1 MARKNGKDRGIV
13 EKPAGSGIWWTRL
26 TIQGRE
32 KWFRATNKSQAKALY
47 GRLKAEAREGT
58 YFPEKY
64 KKPKEITLRAWITR
78 HLEGAS
84 NRSVVNEKRYG
95 RFWSLLLGKRTLRD
109 ITTEDLRRIQAQLK
123 ARFDTK
129 KPTGTRLKAPPTINR
144 YFSFLRHVLMLAV
157 KDGKLDRN
165 PMAGVTFFPEAVK
178 TRFLYDEEITRLR
191 DLMKPRDWEMVA
203 FAIETGLRRSEQFR
217 LRWEQVDLENRVLAL
232 PMPKGGKSR
241 YVPLSEGAHKLLGSW
256 DSIMHS
262 PWVFP
267 GVKNIL
273 KPMDSRA
280 FVRRA
285 FDPAVRRAGMENV
298 TWHTLRHTAASR
310 RALAG
315 VDLYRIKEILGH
327 RDIATTQRYAHL
339 TPGFLRD
346 AANRG
351 SLFALSGE
359 GKEKTGTGS
368 KTGSDQPTALTS
380 FAQPLD
386 FLVRLTGFEPV
397 ALSSGG

>member
-64 KKPKEITLRAWITR
+64 KKPKEITLRAWIAR

-95 RFWSLLLGKRTLRD
+95 RFWSLLLGKRALRD

-129 KPTGTRLKAPPTINR
+129 KPAGTRLKAPPTINR

-178 TRFLYDEEITRLR
+178 TRFLCDEEITRLR

-203 FAIETGLRRSEQFR
+203 FAVETGLRRGEQFG
-217 LRWEQVDLENRVLAL
+217 LRWSQVDVENKVLSL
-232 PMPKGGKSR
+232 PMPKGSKSR
-241 YVPLSEGAHKLLGSW
+241 YVPLTDGACALLSRW
-256 DSIMHS
+256 DSFTKS
-262 PWVFP
+262 PFVFP
-267 GVKNIL
+267 GKDPL
-273 KPMDSRA
+273 KPLDARS
-280 FVRRA
+280 FVKRY
-285 FDPAVRRAGMENV
+285 FEPALRRAGIV
-298 TWHTLRHTAASR
+298 GASWHSLRHTAATR
-310 RALAG
+310 RVLDGASLYG
-315 VDLYRIKEILGH
+315 VKELLGH
-327 RDIATTQRYAHL
+327 RDIKTTERYSHL
-339 TPGFLRD
+339 TPGFMRETVEK
-346 AANRG
+346 G
-351 SLFALSGE
+351 SLFASDDTQAE
-359 GKEKTGTGS
+359 MATGS
-368 KTGSDQPTALTS
+368 KTGSNRQRTADAFS
-380 FAQPLD
+380 
-386 FLVRLTGFEPV
+386 LV
-397 ALSSGG
+397 

>member
-64 KKPKEITLRAWITR
+64 KKPKEITLRAWIAR

-95 RFWSLLLGKRTLRD
+95 RFWSLLLGKRALRD

-129 KPTGTRLKAPPTINR
+129 KPAGTRLKAPPTINR

-165 PMAGVTFFPEAVK
+165 PMAGVTFFPEAVR

-191 DLMKPRDWEMVA
+191 GLMKPKDWEMVA
-203 FAIETGLRRSEQFR
+203 FAVETGLRRGEQFG
-217 LRWEQVDLENRVLAL
+217 LRWSQVDVENKVLSL
-232 PMPKGGKSR
+232 PMPKGSKSR
-241 YVPLSEGAHKLLGSW
+241 YVPLTDGACALLSRW
-256 DSIMHS
+256 DSFTKS
-262 PWVFP
+262 PFVFP
-267 GVKNIL
+267 GKDPL
-273 KPMDSRA
+273 KPLDARS
-280 FVRRA
+280 FVKRY
-285 FDPAVRRAGMENV
+285 FEPALRRAGIV
-298 TWHTLRHTAASR
+298 GASWHSLRHTAATR
-310 RALAG
+310 RVLDGASLYG
-315 VDLYRIKEILGH
+315 VKELLGH
-327 RDIATTQRYAHL
+327 RDIKTTERYSHL
-339 TPGFLRD
+339 TPGFMRETVEK
-346 AANRG
+346 G
-351 SLFALSGE
+351 SLFASDDTQAE
-359 GKEKTGTGS
+359 MATGS
-368 KTGSDQPTALTS
+368 KNGSNRQRTADAFS
-380 FAQPLD
+380 
-386 FLVRLTGFEPV
+386 LV
-397 ALSSGG
+397 